1 MSSWGAA
8 HHSAGSQPPASTSRH
23 ETLAEHGGSSG
34 LRDEGLLD
42 SALARAQNLAAHGK
56 PDAAELAASV
66 AFGLAKNHPFV
77 DGNNKRAA
85 FLAIGL
91 FLGLNGMRLTA
102 SQAYATL
109 AIFGLAA
116 GQLGEADLA
125 NWIRTHSAK
134 R

>member
-1 MSSWGAA
+1 MKWRFIDKRLLMLL
-8 HHSAGSQPPASTSRH
+8 HD

-42 SALARAQNLAAHGK
+42 SALARAPNLALHAK
-56 PDAAELAASV
+56 PDTAALAASV

-77 DGNNKRAA
+77 DGNKRAA
-85 FLAIGL
+85 FLSIGL
-91 FLGLNGMRLTA
+91 FLALNGMRLTA
-102 SQAYATL
+102 SQAEATL

-116 GQLGEADLA
+116 GELDEAGLA
-125 NWIRTHSAK
+125 NWIRSRSAK

>member
-1 MSSWGAA
+1 MKWRWIDKRLLMLL
-8 HHSAGSQPPASTSRH
+8 HD

-34 LRDEGLLD
+34 LRDEGLLE

-66 AFGLAKNHPFV
+66 AFGLAKSHPFI
-77 DGNNKRAA
+77 DGNKRAA

-102 SQAYATL
+102 SQADATL

-116 GQLGEADLA
+116 GTLDEAELA
-125 NWIRTHSAK
+125 TWIRTHCAK